1 LLSPGSDSVRQEFFY
16 QVSSLKETSKQ
27 NGNKLE
33 KHETSEKWLWDQILE
48 RQNDCFS
55 INQNIFKHF
64 ATGQN
69 IEKKKN
75 TKRFVALKLINPWSD
90 DGKSLKRKFCFFED
104 FWSLEKVLI
113 KDSYTNPSETKW
125 IE

>member
-1 LLSPGSDSVRQEFFY
+1 MLSPGSDSVRQEFFF

-48 RQNDCFS
+48 RQNASFS
-55 INQNIFKHF
+55 INQNIFKDF

-69 IEKKKN
+69 IEKKEKY
-75 TKRFVALKLINPWSD
+75 KKVCRF
-90 DGKSLKRKFCFFED
+90 
-104 FWSLEKVLI
+104 KV
-113 KDSYTNPSETKW
+113 N
-125 IE
+125 